1 MICGIK
7 IYDNNGL
14 LKEEISQKQA
24 INLYNEKNK
33 KNWCL
38 STTERN
44 TWNRFKS
51 EKKRNNNLNEE
62 P

>member
-51 EKKRNNNLNEE
+51 EKKEE
-62 P
+62 Q